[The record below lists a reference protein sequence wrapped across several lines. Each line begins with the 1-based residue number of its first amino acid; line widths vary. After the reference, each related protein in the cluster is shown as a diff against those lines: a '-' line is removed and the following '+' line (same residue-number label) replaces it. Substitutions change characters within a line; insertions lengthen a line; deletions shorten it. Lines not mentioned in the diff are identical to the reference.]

1 MGTRIGPMYSQFER
15 EAKRLRRNGADAE
28 ANKLDAQASQMRLN
42 RTSNIA
48 KNGENQAE
56 RVGYAAGQAG
66 LVESQRRSQS
76 EQLRLDREAQAQST
90 RLVAAQ
96 AGALEA
102 QNRGGTDTKPSV
114 APNAAL
120 ASTPRPSATG
130 GATNGGSPFYNP
142 DSGVS
147 ATQSPASAR
156 PSLAAQPRE
165 GLIDGKPASETLGTR
180 RGVNDAPGNLADL
193 RKRDEGSRQEAIS
206 AALKGAA
213 GDTSATRS
221 SVIDSINKKRKK
233 EGLTPFGDDIYKDIA
248 KADAEPTR
256 MEASERKYDIDQ
268 RTLALGQANE
278 KKLAEASKDAEEKL
292 GRLTPA
298 EIRNL
303 AQQHTDKL
311 LGKTGDPVLARERA
325 RDREADGYMTAAE
338 KLADQKRR
346 KDTKP

>member
-1 MGTRIGPMYSQFER
+1 MYSQFER

-48 KNGENQAE
+48 KDGENQAE

-90 RLVAAQ
+90 RLVGAQ

-130 GATNGGSPFYNP
+130 GAANGGSPFYNP

-165 GLIDGKPASETLGTR
+165 RLIDGKPASET
-180 RGVNDAPGNLADL
+180 LADL

-221 SVIDSINKKRKK
+221 SVIDSINKEREKK
-233 EGLTPFGDDIYKDIA
+233 GLTPFGDDIYKDIA

-292 GRLTPA
+292 RRLTPA

-338 KLADQKRR
+338 KLAAEKLADQKRR